1 MKVLVS
7 GAGIAGLALAHVLAD
22 GGHDVVVVEIAP
34 ALRSG
39 GQLVDLRG
47 TSREAAA
54 RMGLLSRIE
63 EAQLAQRGMRYVDDD
78 NRTLAVIGVELFGG
92 NGPVAD
98 LEIVRGEL
106 TRVLFDATAG
116 RVEHRFDDSIVALEQ
131 DDDGVDVRFDR
142 AAPERFDLV
151 VAADGVHSRVRR
163 LLWGE
168 EAQFA
173 RPLGG
178 RMSFF
183 TVPEPEPLD
192 GWSLLDVLP
201 GRRMAMIRPHEESG
215 SAHAILTWFG
225 TDASPDRGDVAAQ
238 QRAVRAAFADAGW
251 YLPEVLAGLDASPD
265 FYFDDL
271 VQLHVPQLARGRVVL
286 LGDAGYCPSPLSGQG
301 TALALIGA
309 HVLGSELARH
319 AHPREALAAYET
331 AMTPHIEAGRKLPP
345 GSGSFATPK
354 SRLARRVLQSY
365 VRASMRRPLL
375 TLFERA
381 MSSQHDVPLPEYE
394 PVAV

>member
-22 GGHDVVVVEIAP
+22 GGHDVTVVEIAP

-54 RMGLLSRIE
+54 RMGLLPRIE
-63 EAQLAQRGMRYVDDD
+63 EAQLAQRGMRYVDDE
-78 NRTLAVIGVELFGG
+78 NRVLAVIGVELFGG

-116 RVEHRFDDSIVALEQ
+116 RVEHRFGDSIVSLEQ
-131 DDDGVDVRFDR
+131 DDAGVDAQFVRAD
-142 AAPERFDLV
+142 PERFDLV

-163 LLWGE
+163 LVWG
-168 EAQFA
+168 AASQFA

-178 RMSFF
+178 HMSFF
-183 TVPEPEPLD
+183 SVPEPEPLD
-192 GWSLLDVLP
+192 GWSLLNVLP
-201 GRRMAMIRPHEESG
+201 GRRMAMIRPHGEAG
-215 SAHAILTWFG
+215 RAHAILTWFG
-225 TDASPDRGDVAAQ
+225 AEQSPERGDVDARK
-238 QRAVRAAFADAGW
+238 RAVRAAFADAGW
-251 YLPEVLAGLDASPD
+251 YLPELLAGLDASPD

-309 HVLGSELARH
+309 YVLGNELSRH
-319 AHPREALAAYET
+319 ADPTAALAAYEA
-331 AMTPHIEAGRKLPP
+331 AMAPHVEAGRRLPP

-354 SRLARRVLQSY
+354 SRIARRVLHAY

-381 MSSQHDVPLPEYE
+381 MSSQHEVPLPEYE